1 MNNLHEKE
9 MTKLSSHVRE
19 VLRSPQYI
27 LPATLLLSIN
37 TWRAFKRP
45 HGCADSISD
54 AEIEGAFEM
63 VTEHLF
69 PYSADEME
77 QIMALTKAREEPE
90 VMMLEQTQQET
101 LSNKVL
107 SVLGKETLMECSKVQ
122 LEMMDSLMDQR
133 LERMD
138 NDPNKITDSMIRG
151 MYEMVMDHLQPID
164 LPK

>member
-1 MNNLHEKE
+1 
-9 MTKLSSHVRE
+9 
-19 VLRSPQYI
+19 
-27 LPATLLLSIN
+27 
-37 TWRAFKRP
+37 
-45 HGCADSISD
+45 
-54 AEIEGAFEM
+54 
-63 VTEHLF
+63 
-69 PYSADEME
+69 
-77 QIMALTKAREEPE
+77 
-90 VMMLEQTQQET
+90 MLEQTQQET

-107 SVLGKETLMECSKVQ
+107 SVLGNETLMECSKVQ